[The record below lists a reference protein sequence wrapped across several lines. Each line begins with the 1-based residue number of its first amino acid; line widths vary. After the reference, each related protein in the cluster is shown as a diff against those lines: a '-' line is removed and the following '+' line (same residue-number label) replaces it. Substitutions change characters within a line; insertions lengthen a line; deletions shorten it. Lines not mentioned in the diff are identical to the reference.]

1 MNQAL
6 RWNNIWLSDR
16 AIRKH
21 VRFNPQWI
29 NDQERQERFEL
40 AYTLREEYK
49 LFLLISSQP
58 IKSSLITG
66 TIIHEAIEQSIKYGF
81 VLINTEPPESNLITR
96 EELLINPPK
105 QPDDCTFKPH
115 HKKKTKRYF

>member
-1 MNQAL
+1 MNQTTK
-6 RWNNIWLSDR
+6 WLFTPKSKRMLLLHFANRLQWVDDQMRQDR
-16 AIRKH
+16 Y
-21 VRFNPQWI
+21 
-29 NDQERQERFEL
+29 DL
-40 AYTLREEYK
+40 AYTAKQELS
-49 LFLLISSQP
+49 LLISSQP

-115 HKKKTKRYF
+115 HKKKTKQYF